1 MVSMAN
7 DRANLLFIDDGVA
20 IDNNDDDTPVKP
32 GKQGEKTNN
41 ARSANRSQKKEATT
55 NKEKAS
61 TQPMNV
67 ILLKK
72 EVDLE

>member
-1 MVSMAN
+1 MVAMAN

-20 IDNNDDDTPVKP
+20 LDNNEDDTPIKAGKP
-32 GKQGEKTNN
+32 GDKNN
-41 ARSANRSQKKEATT
+41 NSRSMPRGQKKEAGGS
-55 NKEKAS
+55 KDGSK
-61 TQPMNV
+61 QPMNV

>member
-1 MVSMAN
+1 MVAMAN

-20 IDNNDDDTPVKP
+20 LENNDDDTPIKP
-32 GKQGEKTNN
+32 GKPGEKNN
-41 ARSANRSQKKEATT
+41 NSRSAPRGSKKEAA
-55 NKEKAS
+55 NGKDQGSK
-61 TQPMNV
+61 QPMNV

>member
-32 GKQGEKTNN
+32 GK
-41 ARSANRSQKKEATT
+41 
-55 NKEKAS
+55 
-61 TQPMNV
+61 
-67 ILLKK
+67 
-72 EVDLE
+72 

>member
-1 MVSMAN
+1 MAN

-20 IDNNDDDTPVKP
+20 LENNDDDTPIKAGKP
-32 GKQGEKTNN
+32 GDKNN
-41 ARSANRSQKKEATT
+41 NSRSMPRGQKKEAGG
-55 NKEKAS
+55 KDGSK
-61 TQPMNV
+61 QPMNV